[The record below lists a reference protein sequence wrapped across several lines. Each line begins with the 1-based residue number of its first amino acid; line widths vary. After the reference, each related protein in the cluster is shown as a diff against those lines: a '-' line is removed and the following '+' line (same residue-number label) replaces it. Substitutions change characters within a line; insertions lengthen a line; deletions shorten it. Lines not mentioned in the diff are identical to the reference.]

1 MLDDLVNTALTACV
15 AKIIDAEPVR
25 DAWGS
30 LVRLLTV
37 LALCL
42 ACQVVLLLAVAYK
55 LFRVT

>member
-1 MLDDLVNTALTACV
+1 MLDDLVNTCV

-30 LVRLLTV
+30 LVRLLSV